1 MGAKPLEPT
10 WPNYVSLNLE
20 EPLEV
25 LEPLHLVVQVP
36 QRGLLALQDLVDD
49 ALLSRVLCL
58 CFYFLEE
65 KRDLHDMMDRRH
77 QQVCQL
83 ELLTPGVFVTPLTIW
98 RYVNTPTRVTT
109 SHLLKLGELLMSP
122 QSLQIVESIDVVESV
137 AVESLKQRV
146 KQISTRLELNQNPGY
161 ISSMLD
167 ICPIPALD
175 TPAAPGLCWNTEDRI
190 FTTGRSPSR
199 ETF

>member
-1 MGAKPLEPT
+1 MDIQTWYGLEPT

-36 QRGLLALQDLVDD
+36 QRRLLALQDLVDD
-49 ALLSRVLCL
+49 ALLARVLCL
-58 CFYFLEE
+58 GLYFLEK

-83 ELLTPGVFVTPLTIW
+83 KLLTPWIFVTPLSICRCYEPPW
-98 RYVNTPTRVTT
+98 YVTT

-122 QSLQIVESIDVVESV
+122 ESLQIVESIDVVESV
-137 AVESLKQRV
+137 PVKSLQ
-146 KQISTRLELNQNPGY
+146 QPN
-161 ISSMLD
+161 ISSSDL
-167 ICPIPALD
+167 
-175 TPAAPGLCWNTEDRI
+175 
-190 FTTGRSPSR
+190 
-199 ETF
+199 